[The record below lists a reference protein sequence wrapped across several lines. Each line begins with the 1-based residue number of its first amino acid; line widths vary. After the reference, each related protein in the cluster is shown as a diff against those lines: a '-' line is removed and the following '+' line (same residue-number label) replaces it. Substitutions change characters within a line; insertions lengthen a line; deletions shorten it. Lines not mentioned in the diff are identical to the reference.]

1 MTRWLLVLLLL
12 FTGIAEAEDG
22 FTSWYLSDHAVTGPR
37 IGYQWSSVELGGQAL
52 WSYDDDN
59 DPTSFG
65 AYGLYHLP
73 ESISISELPVLG
85 NLPIEAASYL
95 GMQLLVDVY
104 DDDDDGE
111 ERTYFGPVAGTVI
124 NKFIFDS
131 VRDTISIVSE
141 AQYLVYFDDNEEDFR
156 VLLGLRILIP

>member
-1 MTRWLLVLLLL
+1 MAVSVASAVYWDSGGGRRIHVMVLV
-12 FTGIAEAEDG
+12 G
-22 FTSWYLSDHAVTGPR
+22 SCR
-37 IGYQWSSVELGGQAL
+37 
-52 WSYDDDN
+52 
-59 DPTSFG
+59 
-65 AYGLYHLP
+65 